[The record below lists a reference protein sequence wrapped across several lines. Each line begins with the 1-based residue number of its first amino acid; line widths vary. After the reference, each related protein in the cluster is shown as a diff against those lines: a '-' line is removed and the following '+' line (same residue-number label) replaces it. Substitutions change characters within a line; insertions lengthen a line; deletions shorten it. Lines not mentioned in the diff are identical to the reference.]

1 MTLTIGIPH
10 LQTWQDWGARQNRR
24 TRFHAAVKYVIVYIR
39 LNLD

>member
-24 TRFHAAVKYVIVYIR
+24 TRFHAAVK
-39 LNLD
+39 